1 MSQLITDLNEV
12 EKAIKCIL
20 ESKSLIK
27 IDEDDFGDYDKIIG
41 YQSFELIDESSEFN
55 YSIDQDIADKTIKLI
70 VNIAC
75 DNALTLAFLDRI
87 LSKIRTFFNPE
98 IEMIYGHSDGV
109 INQHIVIDIFLLKS
123 RIYINVN

>member
-20 ESKSLIK
+20 ESKSLIN

>member
-55 YSIDQDIADKTIKLI
+55 YSIDQDIADMTNKII

-75 DNALTLAFLDRI
+75 DDALTLVFLERI
-87 LSKIRTFFNPE
+87 LSNIRAVFNSE
-98 IEMIYGHSDGV
+98 IEIIYGHSNGLL
-109 INQHIVIDIFLLKS
+109 NQKITIDIFLIKK
-123 RIYINVN
+123 

>member
-1 MSQLITDLNEV
+1 MKLK
-12 EKAIKCIL
+12 KAIKCIL